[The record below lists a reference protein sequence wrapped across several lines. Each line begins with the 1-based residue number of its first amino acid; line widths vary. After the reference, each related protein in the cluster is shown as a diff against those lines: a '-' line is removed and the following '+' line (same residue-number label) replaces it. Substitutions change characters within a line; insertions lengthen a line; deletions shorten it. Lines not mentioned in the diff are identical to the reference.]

1 MCGDHHRQRP
11 GADSEFSRQRRQHSS
26 TLPDSLKALTPQ
38 QTRNV
43 QYDDSRPESRA
54 APVIANS
61 STLLGQV
68 QAVQSRIT
76 EQQEAPGGS
85 ADSNP
90 NPSEGLPSP
99 LGHPS
104 AFDEAPTDA
113 QSPSSNQS
121 NAVHQ
126 MDVEHQ
132 RPWDASDSEE
142 SSDTNVLLSLSD
154 DSSFDD
160 AEVQADAVER
170 ATSQLSV
177 DSDSTLPH
185 AAQDSE
191 PVAAEAAL
199 ETQREI
205 NSTPSGTSHDQLTD
219 DRPPAPSSSSEL
231 LEQPSTDTKTNQ
243 SAQGKAASGATRNN
257 SFCQL
262 DRTHTHYTIAFD
274 LIVFANCPFSP

>member
-11 GADSEFSRQRRQHSS
+11 GTESELSWQRPQHSS

-61 STLLGQV
+61 STLLEQV
-68 QAVQSRIT
+68 QAVQNRIT

-85 ADSNP
+85 AHSTP
-90 NPSEGLPSP
+90 NPSEGPPSP

-104 AFDEAPTDA
+104 AHDRDPTDA
-113 QSPSSNQS
+113 HLASGNQS

-126 MDVEHQ
+126 MDAEHQ

-142 SSDTNVLLSLSD
+142 ASGTNINLSLSN

-160 AEVQADAVER
+160 AEAQADAAER
-170 ATSQLSV
+170 AASQLSL

-199 ETQREI
+199 DTQTEAD
-205 NSTPSGTSHDQLTD
+205 STLSGTSHDQLTAD
-219 DRPPAPSSSSEL
+219 WPSAPSSSSEL

-243 SAQGKAASGATRNN
+243 SAQGKAACKAKQKQ
-257 SFCQL
+257 QL
-262 DRTHTHYTIAFD
+262 
-274 LIVFANCPFSP
+274 LSV